1 MTVQT
6 IVYNIYS
13 HNFLPC
19 TIQGYHFVKSW
30 KNFSATTD
38 SMHAEH
44 FNGQQERQERKRSGW
59 NFKVL

>member
-1 MTVQT
+1 MNAKT

-30 KNFSATTD
+30 KNFRATTD
-38 SMHAEH
+38 STQAEN
-44 FNGQQERQERKRSGW
+44 FRRQQERQ
-59 NFKVL
+59 